1 MAQVKISNLPSIQAT
16 GLTYNDVFATSDSG
30 SSVTSKITLGNLL
43 KNGSLISDDSTG
55 KENFF
60 GAAGIDANSPTV
72 GAEFRGNTFGSA
84 IIAGNGYINNS
95 NSSAIIGGL
104 EAAGGN
110 SVYINNGSQHN
121 ILGSFRSR
129 IDGGERSAIIGSE
142 DTEISNAYN
151 AVVIGCSGNQYIYQG
166 PSAAAG
172 SQGVSINANR
182 AFIGGS
188 EAISLNSNMSAS
200 IASYGGTIQGNLYNV
215 SIGTFQPTYDPLSGA
230 LENGIQLGARE
241 SEVAHQRA
249 SMISTSGRT
258 SQFSGTAHFDNTYV
272 WGHETHPNTIT
283 TTISNIQYFDADNG
297 MVQYCD
303 VSAGN
308 LNFEFQNVRN
318 GEMYR
323 FVIDNTTGSAVSL
336 NSVAVPAGFTYVDDT
351 TGGSLA
357 TGIHTFYI
365 TVIKDLVIVGHYK

>member
-1 MAQVKISNLPSIQAT
+1 MASVRISNLPSIQAT

-72 GAEFRGNTFGSA
+72 GAEFRGNTFGAA
-84 IIAGNGYINNS
+84 IIAGNGYINDS
-95 NSSAIIGGL
+95 NSSFMAATL
-104 EAAGGN
+104 EAGGGN
-110 SVYINNGSQHN
+110 SVYINNGSQHT
-121 ILGSFRSR
+121 ILSSFRCR
-129 IDGGERSAIIGSE
+129 IDGGERSSIIANE
-142 DTEISNAYN
+142 DGFINNAYN
-151 AVVIGCSGNQYIYQG
+151 GAIVGNVGGTINQG
-166 PSAAAG
+166 PSLLAG
-172 SQGVSINANR
+172 SQGCEIQSNR
-182 AFIGGS
+182 AVIIAS
-188 EAISLNSNMSAS
+188 EGMILNSNMSAS
-200 IASYGGTIQGNLYNV
+200 IASYGGTINGNLYQV
-215 SIGTFQPTYDPLSGA
+215 SLGTYVPTFTNPGGY
-230 LENGIQLGARE
+230 ENMIQIGARE

-272 WGHETHPNTIT
+272 WGHETHPNKIT
-283 TTISNIQYFDADNG
+283 TTISNIQYFDADLG

-303 VSAGN
+303 VLAGN

-323 FVIDNTTGSAVSL
+323 FVIDNQTGAAVSL

-351 TGGSLA
+351 TGGSLG
-357 TGIHTFYI
+357 TGIHTYYI